1 MASKM
6 GGNISGELVLVLI
19 AVALLPA
26 MTLAINNFLVNNTD
40 PTIAIVMPL
49 VPVFIVIALVVGVA
63 KRQGLFD

>member
-1 MASKM
+1 MAKYGSDL
-6 GGNISGELVLVLI
+6 SGELVLILI

-26 MTLAINNFLVNNTD
+26 MTGAINTFLANNTD

-63 KRQGLFD
+63 KRQGLF